1 MPTLL
6 RDLRHSLRTL
16 RKNPSFALLVVLS
29 LALGIGAN
37 TAMFSAID
45 ALMFRDLPVRNP
57 QSLYLLKWSMKTRQ
71 IDPFMNNLEGDEDID
86 SKTGGSTSN
95 SISYP
100 AYQRIQTNNTVF
112 SDTFGFAA
120 NEEDANLGL
129 GGKASSAVLQG
140 VSGNLFQSLGIAPI
154 LGRAILPSDDSLS
167 AVPVAVISYA
177 FWQSRLGGDASIVGK
192 TVSLNG
198 TPVTVVGIAPSG
210 FSGMDPGVVPDM
222 WIPLSVYADQWTKNN
237 GMRDEPPLLSADKI
251 WWLDVV
257 GRLKPDVSVNRA
269 NAELAQVFNQSIRAY
284 DAKLASDPDV
294 PQMSVTSVATG
305 LGHLREQYSQ
315 SLFLLMGMVVLV
327 LLIACANIAGLL
339 MARATSRQR
348 EIAMRISLG
357 ASRRNIM
364 RQLLTES
371 MLLAVTG
378 GALALFVAHWTGLL
392 LNALLASGRDPVHVT
407 FLLDMHVLAFTAA
420 VSICSG
426 ILCGLGPALTAIR
439 VQPLTTLKQAGGNA
453 TASAKTFRS
462 GKILVCGQIALSLLL
477 LISAGL
483 LLRTLGALQRV
494 NLGFDRHSLLL
505 FTVAPGLNGYSGPKL
520 LSYYDELERRIS
532 TIHGVRSVA
541 MTDRNPIGDGG
552 SSTLVTIPGYT
563 HDNQRVQA
571 YRHHVGAG
579 YFETLRIPVLLGR
592 GINERDTPA
601 SQKVV
606 VINQAFANKYFHG
619 DNPLGHEVQFGSHVE
634 PRGMQIVGVV
644 SDVKYEHI
652 RDEPPPTVYVAY
664 TQTKEI
670 TPYMTYEVK
679 SSGRMDAMVQ
689 AIQREALS
697 VNPDVPVV
705 KARTQ
710 DEVVSQS
717 LYLERTFALLS
728 SAFGALSLLLACMG
742 VYGTIAYTVAQRTN
756 EIGIR
761 MALGA
766 QRTSILRM
774 VLRETITV
782 LTAGLLIGLPLA
794 WLSARLLREQIYGLS
809 PHDPATLVMAIVGI
823 AVVTIIA
830 GLVPARRASKVDP
843 LTALRY
849 E

>member
-16 RKNPSFALLVVLS
+16 RKNPGFALLVVLS

-57 QSLYLLKWSMKTRQ
+57 QSLYLLKWSMKTQQ
-71 IDPFMNNLEGDEDID
+71 IDPFLNNLEGDQDID
-86 SKTGGSTSN
+86 PKTGGATSY

-100 AYQRIQTNNTVF
+100 AYQRIQANNNVF

-140 VSGNLFQSLGIAPI
+140 VTGNLFSGLGISPV
-154 LGRAILPSDDSLS
+154 LGRAILPSDDSAS
-167 AVPVAVISYA
+167 ATPVAVLSYA
-177 FWQSRLGGDASIVGK
+177 FWQGRMGGDAGVIGR
-192 TVSLNG
+192 TISLNG

-210 FSGMDPGVVPDM
+210 FSGMDPRVVPDM
-222 WIPLSVYADQWTKNN
+222 WIPLSVYADQWMKGN
-237 GMRDEPPLLSADKI
+237 GMHGEPPLLTADKI
-251 WWLDVV
+251 WWLAAV
-257 GRLKPDVSVNRA
+257 GRLKPGVPVTKA
-269 NAELAQVFNQSIRAY
+269 QAELAQIFNQSIRAY
-284 DAKLASDPDV
+284 DAKLADDPDV
-294 PQMSVTSVATG
+294 PQMSVASVARG
-305 LGHLREQYSQ
+305 LNNLRNQYSQ

-339 MARATSRQR
+339 MTRATSRQR

-357 ASRRNIM
+357 ASRRDIVT
-364 RQLLTES
+364 QLLTES
-371 MLLAVTG
+371 IVLAVIG
-378 GALALFVAHWTGLL
+378 GTLALFVAHWAGLL
-392 LNALLASGRDPVHVT
+392 LNALLASGSDPVHVN
-407 FLLDMHVLAFTAA
+407 FRLDMHVLAFTAA
-420 VSICSG
+420 VSILSG
-426 ILCGLGPALTAIR
+426 ILFGLGPALTAIR
-439 VQPLTTLKQAGGNA
+439 VQPLTTLKQTGANA

-462 GKILVCGQIALSLLL
+462 GKILVCGQVALSLLL

-494 NLGFDRHSLLL
+494 NLGFDRHSLML

-520 LSYYDELERRIS
+520 LSYYDELERRVSSIPN
-532 TIHGVRSVA
+532 VRSVA
-541 MTDRNPIGDGG
+541 MTDRNPIGAGG
-552 SSTLVTIPGYT
+552 SITLVTIPGYT
-563 HDNQRVQA
+563 HGERGVIA

-579 YFETLRIPVLLGR
+579 YFDTMRIPVLLGR
-592 GINERDTPA
+592 GIGEQDTPA

-619 DNPLGHEVQFGSHVE
+619 NNPMGHEIQFGTHVE
-634 PRGMQIVGVV
+634 PRPMQIVGIV
-644 SDVKYEHI
+644 SDVKYEYI
-652 RDEPPPTVYVAY
+652 RDAPPPTVYVAY
-664 TQTKEI
+664 TQAKDI

-679 SSGRMDAMVQ
+679 SSGSKEALVH
-689 AIQREALS
+689 AIEREALS

-705 KARTQ
+705 KVRTQ
-710 DEVVSQS
+710 DEVVSQA

-742 VYGTIAYTVAQRTN
+742 VYGTIAYTVALRTN

-766 QRTSILRM
+766 QRTNILRM
-774 VLRETITV
+774 VLRETIAV
-782 LTAGLLIGLPLA
+782 LAAGLLIGLPLA
-794 WLSARLLREQIYGLS
+794 WLGARLLREQVYGLS
-809 PHDPATLVMAIVGI
+809 PHDPTTVAMAVAGI
-823 AVVTIIA
+823 TVVTIIA
-830 GLVPARRASKVDP
+830 GFVPAQRASKVDP